1 MAREHLPSGFEI
13 GSASSWMP
21 SSSLHPLCRALKLP
35 RFSWSRLRVRATAV
49 IHTFAAMEVLVGAVQ
64 YPGEQ
69 LRQTSSTIP
78 TPYPLLY
85 SGHLVVL

>member
-1 MAREHLPSGFEI
+1 MAREHLPSGFEN
-13 GSASSWMP
+13 GSASCWMS

-35 RFSWSRLRVRATAV
+35 SFSWSRLGVRATAV
-49 IHTFAAMEVLVGAVQ
+49 IHIFAVMEVLVCAVQ
-64 YPGEQ
+64 YQGEQ
-69 LRQTSSTIP
+69 LRQMSSTIP